1 MAVAVLEQISPSAF
15 IDSMSMDINVS
26 RPSPTCWAPTLL
38 SPRLPGHK
46 KCTLRESDRSRSGLQ
61 SPHRSS
67 VRVFLFRTCC
77 PRRNRLNCHGCT
89 WISEPVV
96 LDLIEIFAVEGLEK
110 SFGSFVVEGSGA
122 MKLSLNPHAIVGWL
136 TLAVVE
142 HSSAVDLVILE
153 LTLVKGSILKGQSS
167 LTLFL
172 TIDHLTSIVMTLLVD
187 KLTIS
192 HTFLLYTTF
201 LLDFLRNLM
210 LLQRPKTSKNYF

>member
-1 MAVAVLEQISPSAF
+1 
-15 IDSMSMDINVS
+15 
-26 RPSPTCWAPTLL
+26 
-38 SPRLPGHK
+38 
-46 KCTLRESDRSRSGLQ
+46 
-61 SPHRSS
+61 
-67 VRVFLFRTCC
+67 
-77 PRRNRLNCHGCT
+77 
-89 WISEPVV
+89 
-96 LDLIEIFAVEGLEK
+96 
-110 SFGSFVVEGSGA
+110 